1 MVTKFSASEARQTV
15 EIAKQ
20 QAKKQAEL
28 DKRHAELEQ
37 QANEARKR
45 DEDALREKQAR
56 IQEVIDQGWAAQ
68 KTLIIDAAV
77 DRKKELTLRTP
88 IYNFINLIDVG
99 IDFIEVGWVR
109 NQEVETNED
118 LYTDKEY
125 ESRNAKIRRQE
136 EGVRVLGRELM
147 QTAHADWRKYYGSIE
162 KYVESINRAVDEAIE
177 STSDDF
183 DGEYILWVNVPVHL
197 RRKYSTH
204 FLHMTHAI
212 KFLKKSRQNPL
223 YGLPKRVKKKR
234 EETIYG
240 EYLFSDRDQKVEI
253 LGEPHEFREDDDGW
267 VDEDQNHYKVKW
279 ISEETPEL
287 MSEPLFSK
295 HGLNWISGEYG
306 QNLLEAIFDCLK
318 GAAAKG
324 KSTTSIKFKLTSD
337 GWYFVNDSGYHYP
350 SCMPDDLVEI
360 IARQDFIIADTS
372 ATSRSYTIKLKW

>member
-15 EIAKQ
+15 EL
-20 QAKKQAEL
+20 AKKQA
-28 DKRHAELEQ
+28 ALEQ
-37 QANEARKR
+37 QASEARKR
-45 DEDALREKQAR
+45 EEDALREKQAL
-56 IQEVIDQGWAAQ
+56 IQKAIDQGWAAQ
-68 KTLIIDAAV
+68 KTLIIDAAL
-77 DRKKELTLRTP
+77 DGKKELTLRTP
-88 IYNFINLIDVG
+88 IYKFRNLIDVG
-99 IDFIEVGWVR
+99 IDFIEVGWVK

-125 ESRNAKIRRQE
+125 EDRNTKIRWQE
-136 EGVRVLGRELM
+136 EGIRELGRELM

-204 FLHMTHAI
+204 FLHVTKAI

-234 EETIYG
+234 KETIYG
-240 EYLFSDRDQKVEI
+240 EYLFSDSDQKVEI
-253 LGEPHEFREDDDGW
+253 LGEPHEFSEDDDGW

-279 ISEETPEL
+279 TSEETPEL

-306 QNLLEAIFDCLK
+306 QNLLEAIFDCLQ

-337 GWYFVNDSGYHYP
+337 AWYFVNESGYHYP
-350 SCMPDDLVEI
+350 SCMPDDLVAIVE
-360 IARQDFIIADTS
+360 RQDFIISDTS
-372 ATSRSYTIKLKW
+372 ATSRSYTIKVKW